1 MTSKLTYQLLHC
13 QEEQIR
19 LGLLKVHSDR
29 FCWMKEVE
37 AVTLI
42 AQLEM
47 GDFQALK
54 RVRLVLLF
62 YQPRSQGPTD

>member
-1 MTSKLTYQLLHC
+1 
-13 QEEQIR
+13 
-19 LGLLKVHSDR
+19 
-29 FCWMKEVE
+29 MKEVE
-37 AVTLI
+37 AATLI

-62 YQPRSQGPTD
+62 YQPRSQGPTVKWQPQEELSVGKRGTSPSL